1 MANITGYLVTMPS
14 SGGQTNT
21 TNTTSMTTSRDALIF
36 DIGRIVAGAKVATK
50 TLGRASSVDKTAV
63 IRAILDPLA
72 AATAGPSQFSAAA
85 ASETASML
93 SETVSLAT
101 DIGADFDFN
110 SSALVRGREERRDC
124 RIERFERPER

>member
-1 MANITGYLVTMPS
+1 MANITGNLGTMPS

-21 TNTTSMTTSRDALIF
+21 TNTTSMTTTLDALIF
-36 DIGRIVAGAKVATK
+36 DIGRIAAGAKAATK
-50 TLGRASSVDKTAV
+50 IMGRASSVDKTVV

-72 AATAGPSQFSAAA
+72 AATANPSQFSAAA

-101 DIGADFDFN
+101 DIGANFDSN
-110 SSALVRGREERRDC
+110 SGALVRGREERRD
-124 RIERFERPER
+124 